1 MMGYVYVHLCLKYN
15 LLDSLLGMM
24 YFTKTLRRIISSHV
38 LFWKG
43 HMNLRMV
50 SITWTCPTLNSQ
62 QLLPK
67 YLKSCVC
74 RGLWWVSSKSILAL
88 NRLVFSLERIAA
100 TFAMQWLGTRLI
112 LCLPKFN
119 ERCGPANLQGIG
131 RPTWGQGWSNC
142 LFNHV
147 TINADDQAKHRL
159 IWVLGIVFT
168 GIPRL
173 ENKL

>member
-1 MMGYVYVHLCLKYN
+1 MYMSHLCLKYN
-15 LLDSLLGMM
+15 LLDFLLGMM
-24 YFTKTLRRIISSHV
+24 YFTKTLRRIMRSPRMYSSEKVIWIYVWSQSLEPAQLYIRSNFYQNVWSHV
-38 LFWKG
+38 FAVVYDEFRQKA
-43 HMNLRMV
+43 
-50 SITWTCPTLNSQ
+50 
-62 QLLPK
+62 
-67 YLKSCVC
+67 
-74 RGLWWVSSKSILAL
+74 SSPLTGW
-88 NRLVFSLERIAA
+88 VFSLVSRIAA

-112 LCLPKFN
+112 LCWPKFN

-147 TINADDQAKHRL
+147 TINADQAKHRL

-168 GIPRL
+168 GIPRM